1 MSEDTKEEHA
11 GEPSEKPETP
21 PTADKPS
28 APRRRALPKG
38 AARPGPLSG
47 WVVLAVIAATFLAM
61 RMMNPNRPVFDSI
74 SQTEFRALVESGQVV
89 KVKRVRALE
98 SGSTYLAGER
108 KSEAGAPVKFR
119 VNLVPGENEK
129 LTEFLV
135 ARGVSCPVE
144 EEEPLLGPFMQQLLI
159 FGVFAALLWFFIYRR
174 MLGGSGGPFSFG
186 KSKARLMD
194 GNKKDRVTFKDVA
207 GVDEAKEDV
216 AEIV

>member
-74 SQTEFRALVESGQVV
+74 SQTEFRALVESGQI
-89 KVKRVRALE
+89 VRMWEPSPIRSDVLRNYR
-98 SGSTYLAGER
+98 GQLILLL
-108 KSEAGAPVKFR
+108 
-119 VNLVPGENEK
+119 LV
-129 LTEFLV
+129 LV
-135 ARGVSCPVE
+135 ASVPTAILGLIIEKTLADVFCGHVLTLQRHKKVSFTLCCISRHHC
-144 EEEPLLGPFMQQLLI
+144 GKQQQKQSNSFHI
-159 FGVFAALLWFFIYRR
+159 AIY
-174 MLGGSGGPFSFG
+174 
-186 KSKARLMD
+186 
-194 GNKKDRVTFKDVA
+194 
-207 GVDEAKEDV
+207 
-216 AEIV
+216 